1 MYRLTLNSYCII
13 LEEKSEEQKMAPIEV
28 VYVGTGSPKTGRKG
42 MHCILCTVISFTD
55 ACKLSEFFSVVI
67 ITAEIILFSICQ

>member
-1 MYRLTLNSYCII
+1 
-13 LEEKSEEQKMAPIEV
+13 MAPIEV